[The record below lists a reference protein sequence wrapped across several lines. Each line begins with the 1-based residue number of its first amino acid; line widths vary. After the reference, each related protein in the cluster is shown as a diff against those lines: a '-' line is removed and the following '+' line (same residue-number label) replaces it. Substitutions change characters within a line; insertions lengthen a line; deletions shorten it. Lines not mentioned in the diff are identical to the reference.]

1 MRKFVCTICGYV
13 YDEEKGNPQGGVAP
27 GTRWED
33 LPDTWVCPLC
43 GAAKSDFRPAD
54 APPKPAPKP
63 LRRREAADM
72 LRLSPL
78 EASALCSNLARG
90 CEKQYLAEE
99 AALFTQLADFFETAS
114 APAKAPDWAGIAD
127 LVEQDLA
134 QTLPAAS
141 SAASQAGDRGA
152 LRALVW
158 SEKVTRIHKSLLTR
172 YRQEGEAMLKNTGVY
187 VCTICG
193 FIYVGDNP
201 PALCPVCKVPG
212 WKFDQIEGRAQ

>member
-43 GAAKSDFRPAD
+43 GAAKSDFRPVD
-54 APPKPAPKP
+54 APPKPTPKP